1 MLPHV
6 RVGEG
11 YLCKATPHPFE
22 SLGRPLSPLPQGERA
37 REAPA
42 ACARTNLRLYEI
54 AARAIP
60 LFPAC
65 YLQGTLQPQRVE
77 PCVRGLPTPRRA

>member
-1 MLPHV
+1 MLPQV

-37 REAPA
+37 REATA
-42 ACARTNLRLYEI
+42 ACGRTNLRLYET
-54 AARAIP
+54 AIGSVS
-60 LFPAC
+60 LFPTC